1 MKLEEQLTYQT
12 AGVPSILSILPN
24 RPVSQGLNRERS
36 SFFLSATSLRSSRLR
51 RSRSLLTR
59 ALDLPGWSENKRKWN
74 YIFRLKAIF
83 QPDRSFLF
91 RFDPNFDN
99 FSAENENFLKWNGKF
114 RSDDRTDGSKRT
126 TSGGGQVDHFERKI
140 SPRTEAFHF
149 FLHRNIRNFWHNGKH
164 PLQSGVSFDIQTT
177 RNLVPRF
184 SYLTVARRDG

>member
-1 MKLEEQLTYQT
+1 MKLEEQLTHQT

-24 RPVSQGLNRERS
+24 QPVSQGLNRERP
-36 SFFLSATSLRSSRLR
+36 SFFLSATSLRS
-51 RSRSLLTR
+51 SLLTR
-59 ALDLPGWSENKRKWN
+59 ALDLPGWSETKRKWN

-114 RSDDRTDGSKRT
+114 RSDDRTDGGPPLEVVRWT
-126 TSGGGQVDHFERKI
+126 TLRGKI

-149 FLHRNIRNFWHNGKH
+149 FLHRNIRDFWHNGKH

>member
-1 MKLEEQLTYQT
+1 M
-12 AGVPSILSILPN
+12 SILPN
-24 RPVSQGLNRERS
+24 RPVSPGLNRERS

-51 RSRSLLTR
+51 RSRSLHTC
-59 ALDLPGWSENKRKWN
+59 ALDLPGWSETKRKWN
-74 YIFRLKAIF
+74 YIVRLKAIF
-83 QPDRSFLF
+83 QQDRSFLF

-99 FSAENENFLKWNGKF
+99 FSAENENFWKWNGKF

-126 TSGGGQVDHFERKI
+126 TSGGGQVDHFDRKI

-149 FLHRNIRNFWHNGKH
+149 LLHRNFSHNGKH

-177 RNLVPRF
+177 HNLVPRF

>member
-12 AGVPSILSILPN
+12 PGVPSILSILPN

-59 ALDLPGWSENKRKWN
+59 ALDLPGWSETKRKWN

-114 RSDDRTDGSKRT
+114 RSDDRTDGGPPLEVVRWTALREKFPREPKRSISFST
-126 TSGGGQVDHFERKI
+126 EIFEIFGIMESTLCSHGFHSLFRQRATS
-140 SPRTEAFHF
+140 
-149 FLHRNIRNFWHNGKH
+149 FLG
-164 PLQSGVSFDIQTT
+164 S
-177 RNLVPRF
+177 
-184 SYLTVARRDG
+184 LT

>member
-1 MKLEEQLTYQT
+1 MVSFQYHDVKLEEQLTYQT

-59 ALDLPGWSENKRKWN
+59 ALDLQGWSEIKRKWN

-114 RSDDRTDGSKRT
+114 RSDDRTDGGPPLEVVRWTTLRGKFPREPKRSISFST
-126 TSGGGQVDHFERKI
+126 EVFEIFGIMESTLAVRGFI
-140 SPRTEAFHF
+140 RYSDNAQPR
-149 FLHRNIRNFWHNGKH
+149 
-164 PLQSGVSFDIQTT
+164 S
-177 RNLVPRF
+177 
-184 SYLTVARRDG
+184 

>member
-12 AGVPSILSILPN
+12 PGVPSILSILPN

-59 ALDLPGWSENKRKWN
+59 ALDLPSWSETKRKWN

-91 RFDPNFDN
+91 CFDPNFDN

-114 RSDDRTDGSKRT
+114 RSDDRTDGGPPLEVVRWT
-126 TSGGGQVDHFERKI
+126 TLRGKF
-140 SPRTEAFHF
+140 PRTEAFHF
-149 FLHRNIRNFWHNGKH
+149 FLHRNVGIMESTLCSQGFHSISR
-164 PLQSGVSFDIQTT
+164 QRATSF
-177 RNLVPRF
+177 LG
-184 SYLTVARRDG
+184 SLT